1 MKILSRPFYLD
12 EKFDGKTILE
22 YILDPSIERITLE
35 GYTVKVTSVR
45 LMTFATT
52 GLACVSCGIKADY
65 FEVNDNTS
73 GAHINLYGVTKL
85 EIPVLM
91 TKDHIRP
98 KCHGG
103 SDRLDNMQ
111 TMCLRCNNAKGSKWI
126 EEVNAGF
133 FRNTLSGN
141 ADVIMCDAIKDLKS
155 LIDKNIEL
163 HGENSPIK
171 PLLIGDVQ
179 SLKDRLNLEK
189 SINPDDESSISIMEY
204 AKHSRAR
211 RKMKQYVRS
220 VYFYMD
226 FVKDAVAHDAL
237 MRETHSK

>member
-1 MKILSRPFYLD
+1 
-12 EKFDGKTILE
+12 
-22 YILDPSIERITLE
+22 
-35 GYTVKVTSVR
+35 
-45 LMTFATT
+45 MTFATT
-52 GLACVSCGIKADY
+52 GLACVSCGIKAEY

-73 GAHINLYGVTKL
+73 GAHINLYGITKKGD
-85 EIPVLM
+85 PVLM

-98 KCHGG
+98 KYHGG
-103 SDRLDNMQ
+103 KDSLDNMQ
-111 TMCLRCNNAKGSKWI
+111 TMCLPCNNAKGSSWVK
-126 EEVNAGF
+126 ESSTGF
-133 FRNTLSGN
+133 ALSGN
-141 ADVIMCDAIKDLKS
+141 VGVIKRDSIKDLKS
-155 LIDKNIEL
+155 LIDKNVEL

-171 PLLIGDVQ
+171 SLLIGDTQ

-220 VYFYMD
+220 VYFYMN

-237 MRETHSK
+237 MREMHSK